1 MPWIQLRFLTDKAL
15 ASQLSDALT
24 DVGAASVMLQD
35 AADQP
40 LLEPGVGET
49 PLWDQVAVTGLF
61 DATVNTSELIEQL
74 RQQLAPRDLP
84 AYQLSPLEDRVWE
97 REWMKHFHPL
107 RFGRHTWICPSWQP
121 PPDPDATNIFLDP
134 GLAFGTGTHPTTAL
148 CLEWLDQ
155 HIQGGE
161 IVIDY
166 GCGSGILAIGAQKLG
181 ASEVWAVDNDP
192 QALVATR
199 ENARKNGIEDN
210 LRVLSTD
217 EALTVDADVL
227 LANILANP
235 LITLAPLF
243 AERVKQG
250 GIAVLSGILAEQQS
264 AVLDAYRSHFK
275 LLSSAQNE
283 HWVRL
288 ELKRK

>member
-1 MPWIQLRFLTDKAL
+1 MPWIQLRFLTDKVL
-15 ASQLSDALT
+15 ASQLSDALS
-24 DVGAASVMLQD
+24 DAGAASVMLQD

-61 DATVNTSELIEQL
+61 DATANTNNVIEQL
-74 RQQLAPRDLP
+74 RQQLAPRELP

-107 RFGRHTWICPSWQP
+107 RFGRRTWICPSWQP

-148 CLEWLDQ
+148 CLEWLDRQ
-155 HIQGGE
+155 MGGGE
-161 IVIDY
+161 TVIDY
-166 GCGSGILAIGAQKLG
+166 GCGSGILAIGALKL
-181 ASEVWAVDNDP
+181 AAREVWAVDNDP

-199 ENARKNGIEDN
+199 ENARKNGIGDT
-210 LRVLSTD
+210 LRILSTT
-217 EALTVDADVL
+217 EALTIDADVL

-243 AERVKQG
+243 AERVKHG
-250 GIAVLSGILAEQQS
+250 GIAVLSGILLEQQ
-264 AVLDAYRSHFK
+264 ADVLNAYQRHFE

>member
-74 RQQLAPRDLP
+74 RQQLVPRDLP

-107 RFGRHTWICPSWQP
+107 RFGRRTWICPSWQP
-121 PPDPDATNIFLDP
+121 PPDQDATNIFLDP

-155 HIQGGE
+155 HLQGGE

-166 GCGSGILAIGAQKLG
+166 GCGSGILAIGALKLG
-181 ASEVWAVDNDP
+181 ASTVWAVDNDP

-199 ENARKNGIEDN
+199 ENARKNGIGDT
-210 LRVLSTD
+210 LKVLSTD
-217 EALTVDADVL
+217 DPLTVDADVL

-235 LITLAPLF
+235 LIALAPLF
-243 AERVKQG
+243 AERVKKG
-250 GIAVLSGILAEQQS
+250 GIAVLSGILAEQQTS
-264 AVLDAYRSHFK
+264 VVDAYRSHFE